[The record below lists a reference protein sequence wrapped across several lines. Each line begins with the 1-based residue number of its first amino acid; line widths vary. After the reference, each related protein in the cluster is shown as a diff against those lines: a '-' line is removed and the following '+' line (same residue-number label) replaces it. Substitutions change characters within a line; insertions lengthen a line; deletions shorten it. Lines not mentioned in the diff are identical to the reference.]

1 MWRTKRKEE
10 FSASLSSDTG
20 RPLVT
25 LLFLF
30 FHFRSKSL
38 YLDATNYYYW
48 LRVSNSKKFGTKGLK
63 TPINVL
69 LCCLTH
75 SETQAI

>member
-30 FHFRSKSL
+30 FHFQLLAL
-38 YLDATNYYYW
+38 YVKKCISSAEQGMARLI
-48 LRVSNSKKFGTKGLK
+48 LSSNLLEFGLGW
-63 TPINVL
+63 
-69 LCCLTH
+69 
-75 SETQAI
+75 